1 MRTLTVPAPL
11 ALEKTVKRI
20 LNADVYE
27 AAVETPLD
35 RAPLL
40 STRLSNNVYIKREDL
55 QQVFS
60 FKIRGAYNK
69 MSSLTQAQRDVGV
82 LCASA
87 GNHAQGLAQAA
98 KLMGVKATI
107 VMPVTTPEIKIASVR
122 SRGAK
127 VVLFGDTFNDALTH
141 ALKLEKERGLHFI
154 HPFDDPEIIAG
165 QGTVAMEIVHQ
176 HSAKIDA
183 IFVPVGGGG
192 LIAGI
197 AAYMKYVRP
206 ETRIVGVE
214 YEESA
219 CLAAAMRAGRRVKLA
234 QVGIFAD
241 GIAVAQVGE
250 HTWPIIKDTVDE
262 VITVSS
268 DEICAAV
275 KDIFDDTRVIAEPAG
290 AVGIA
295 GMKKYVA
302 LHQCRQQTLVTI
314 STGANANFDRL
325 RYVTER
331 AEVGEQR
338 EAILAVTIPERQGAF
353 RQFVRVLGKRLITEF
368 NYRRDDAEQ
377 ARIFL
382 GLKIVDAAERQ
393 RIVEHLQASGYGV
406 LDLTD
411 NELAKTH
418 IRHMVGGKAESTGSE
433 RLTRFE
439 FPERPGALADFLT
452 LLGARWNI
460 TLFHYRNHG
469 AAYGRV
475 LAGMQV
481 PKSETKA
488 FRESLAQLSYRY
500 WDETDNAAYSLFL
513 S

>member
-1 MRTLTVPAPL
+1 M
-11 ALEKTVKRI
+11 LEKTVKRI
-20 LNADVYE
+20 LNADVYD

-35 RAPLL
+35 RASQL
-40 STRLSNNVYIKREDL
+40 SARLGNEVFIKREDL

-69 MSSLTQAQRDVGV
+69 MSSLNAKQRSEGV

-127 VVLFGDTFNDALTH
+127 VVLFGDTFNDALSH
-141 ALKLEKERGLHFI
+141 ALLLEKQRNLHFI

-183 IFVPVGGGG
+183 VFVPVGGGG

-197 AAYMKYVRP
+197 AAYIKYVRP
-206 ETRIVGVE
+206 DTQVIGVE

-219 CLAAAMRAGRRVKLA
+219 SLAAAMAAGRRVRLK

-250 HTWPIIKDTVDE
+250 HTWPLMKKYVDD

-290 AVGIA
+290 AVSVA
-295 GMKKYVA
+295 GMKKYVEA
-302 LHQCRQQTLVTI
+302 KKCSGQTLVTI

-353 RQFVRVLGKRLITEF
+353 KKFVTVLGKRLITEF
-368 NYRRDDAEQ
+368 NYRRDDADS

-382 GLKIVDAAERQ
+382 GIKIANREEKEQIIAQLETA
-393 RIVEHLQASGYGV
+393 HYAV

-418 IRHMVGGKAESTGSE
+418 IRHMVGGKASE
-433 RLTRFE
+433 AQNETLTRFE

-481 PKSETKA
+481 PKGEARA
-488 FRESLAQLSYRY
+488 FKDSLAQLNYRH
-500 WDETDNAAYSLFL
+500 WDESSNEAYSLFL
-513 S
+513 